1 MRSQQGPVVPHQ
13 PGQHNSGPDLDC
25 GCSSG
30 VRTAVSG
37 QGCQDSG
44 GSSSCRTVCGRGAM
58 ALALRLFLPL
68 LLAVALHARAAQAAP
83 VPARGADEGAE
94 EDSPAAWTDYG
105 LDILGPTGS
114 PPTGKNQP
122 PGEKKSQEAMELL
135 DKMLSELERQREMDR
150 EAVLKAVVP
159 KETNDSLPESPEG
172 RKAMPGTSKPD
183 VVGKAGTKDQKP
195 PSVRRVLCPQDVRKH
210 CMVGTVVVLFTVPLA
225 MILCYVGIRWWID
238 SKEHP
243 KHQPGLRR
251 SPSPPESPRNVHLD
265 TSRRGAQHQQ
275 PHRKLEPQPSVPPPR
290 PPPVPQ
296 PRRQDLPDIPLPP
309 PPPPP
314 PPPPSLLT

>member
-1 MRSQQGPVVPHQ
+1 MQELRKGREMDQGALWQAPFPI
-13 PGQHNSGPDLDC
+13 G
-25 GCSSG
+25 SSG
-30 VRTAVSG
+30 SMPGSAEGREAMPGTGTRDENTGNASPLDWLRKVLQPLQPPAVTGVSAGRTFPAPLLVPRPKLVSH
-37 QGCQDSG
+37 
-44 GSSSCRTVCGRGAM
+44 GRG
-58 ALALRLFLPL
+58 
-68 LLAVALHARAAQAAP
+68 
-83 VPARGADEGAE
+83 
-94 EDSPAAWTDYG
+94 
-105 LDILGPTGS
+105 

-135 DKMLSELERQREMDR
+135 DKMLSELEKRREMDR

-159 KETNDSLPESPEG
+159 KEINDSLPESPEG

-195 PSVRRVLCPQDVRKH
+195 QSIRRVLCPQDVRKH

-275 PHRKLEPQPSVPPPR
+275 SHRKPEPQPSVPPPR

>member
-1 MRSQQGPVVPHQ
+1 
-13 PGQHNSGPDLDC
+13 
-25 GCSSG
+25 
-30 VRTAVSG
+30 
-37 QGCQDSG
+37 
-44 GSSSCRTVCGRGAM
+44 M
-58 ALALRLFLPL
+58 ALALRLFLLL

-105 LDILGPTGS
+105 LDILGPTGG

-135 DKMLSELERQREMDR
+135 DKMLSELEKRREMDR

-159 KETNDSLPESPEG
+159 KEINDSLPESPEG

-183 VVGKAGTKDQKP
+183 VVGKAGTKDQNP
-195 PSVRRVLCPQDVRKH
+195 QSVRRVLCPQDVRKH

-238 SKEHP
+238 SKGHP